1 MPILILLTLA
11 LVAWLF
17 IKWTDLRDR
26 LGEMESRLD
35 RLRGDFERFKG
46 HKDSA
51 PALKPPPLTTRG
63 AQPTRSPL
71 ADKPMPFEADIP
83 FSQPTVAST
92 VEQTPLAQPLPRPPE
107 PPPIWVPSTPERL
120 TRTHAVPPSEPS
132 RPTINWESFL
142 GVKLFAWVG
151 GLALFLGMVF
161 FVKYSF
167 ERNWI
172 TPAMRVAIG
181 YAVGLG
187 IIGGGLKISRKRHPA
202 TVQTLCAS
210 GVLILYANIF
220 ASHTVFRFFGPAL
233 AFALM
238 ALVTGAAFLLAV
250 WLDAQVVAV
259 LGLLGGFLT
268 PPLLSTG
275 VDRPLALFGYL
286 ALLDIGLLAVALRK
300 SWNYLALLAAVSTA
314 LMQFGWVLRFFEEQK
329 IYTGLGIFLGFAG
342 LFAGAFG
349 IADRQEKI
357 EKWISAAALLAPGVA
372 FGFAYYLLAYPYPDI
387 AHRPGRLFSFI
398 FLVDAAVLVITS
410 LRKELR
416 PAGFA
421 AGGAVFFLLIQ
432 WTLKF
437 LSPELL
443 NAGLGFYLLFA
454 LAHSVH
460 PVFLQRLKPSAV
472 TLNVIHLFPALALAL
487 ILFPLFRIP
496 SDISFLLWPV
506 VLMLDLLAI
515 LLAIL
520 TASLFAILI
529 VFLLTVIATAL
540 WIFQLP
546 PVLTAVSGMLVVI
559 GGFAIIFMAA
569 AVFAGKKVFVLKGLP
584 AREGENSAGAPISP
598 AAPAGF
604 AQMVWVSAVL
614 PFLLLTLVVLRLPL
628 ANPAPLFGL
637 AAVLLVLLLGLVR
650 FFRMHLLTI
659 TGLFS
664 ILVVEC
670 AWQAARFNATNP
682 WPTVGWYLGFGLALF
697 AFPFLFLRKFDR
709 VLPWAIASLSL
720 PLHFFLLYEALHS
733 AYPGFRG
740 FGLLPAALALPAVLG
755 LPWLAKR
762 IPASNALRPALL
774 AWVGGSLLFFIT
786 LIFPLQLERQW
797 LTVSWALEGA
807 ALLALFHRVPHPGL
821 RLVGVGLLVAVFA
834 RLALNPW
841 VITSYGRTGQPI
853 LNWYLY
859 AYGISA
865 ACLLIAGRLLAPP
878 RQRLADLHAPAL
890 LYSLSSILSFL
901 LLNIEIADYFSEPGN
916 TLTFNFSANLG
927 QDMTYSLA
935 WGAFAFGLLTVGFRT
950 ANRPTRYAGMALLIA
965 TLLKLFLHDL
975 WRLGG
980 LYRIGSLIGLAVLLI
995 LVSFIYQRFLSS
1007 DAPVGK

>member
-26 LGEMESRLD
+26 LAEMESRLD

-51 PALKPPPLTTRG
+51 PALEPPPLS
-63 AQPTRSPL
+63 TRSAQANPSPAL
-71 ADKPMPFEADIP
+71 EAAMPIAEDTP
-83 FSQPTVAST
+83 FANPTV
-92 VEQTPLAQPLPRPPE
+92 TPAMAQSPAYQPLPRHSE

-120 TRTHAVPPSEPS
+120 TSPHSVPESEPS

-161 FVKYSF
+161 FAKYSF

-187 IIGGGLKISRKRHPA
+187 VIGGGLKISRQRHPA
-202 TVQTLCAS
+202 TVQTLCGS

-220 ASHTVFRFFGPAL
+220 ASHTIFRFFGPAV
-233 AFALM
+233 AFSLM
-238 ALVTGAAFLLAV
+238 ALVTAGAFLLAV

-300 SWNYLALLAAVSTA
+300 RWNYLALLAAVSTA

-329 IYTGLGIFLGFAG
+329 IYTGLGIFIGFAG
-342 LFAGAFG
+342 LFVSAFV
-349 IADRQEKI
+349 IANRQDKI

-387 AHRPGRLFSFI
+387 AHRPGLLFSFI
-398 FLVDAAVLVITS
+398 FLVDAAVLVIAS
-410 LRKELR
+410 LREELR
-416 PAGFA
+416 LAGFA

-437 LSPELL
+437 LSPDLL
-443 NAGLGFYLLFA
+443 NVALGLYLLFA
-454 LAHSVH
+454 LAHSLH
-460 PVFLQRLKPSAV
+460 PVLLQRLKPSAV
-472 TLNVIHLFPALALAL
+472 PLNVIHLFPALALAL

-529 VFLLTVIATAL
+529 IFLLTVIATAL
-540 WIFQLP
+540 WLFQLP
-546 PVLTAVSGMLVVI
+546 PVLTAMPGMLVVI
-559 GGFAIIFMAA
+559 GGFAIFFMAA
-569 AVFAGKKVFVLKGLP
+569 AVFAGKKMYNIQGLS
-584 AREGENSAGAPISP
+584 ARGGETSPGAPISP

-604 AQMVWVSAVL
+604 AQMVCVSAVL
-614 PFLLLTLVVLRLPL
+614 PFFLLTLVVLRLPL
-628 ANPAPLFGL
+628 ANPAPVFGL
-637 AAVLLVLLLGLVR
+637 AAVLLVLILGLVR

-664 ILVVEC
+664 TLVVEC
-670 AWQAARFNATNP
+670 AWQAGRFNAANP
-682 WPTVGWYLGFGLALF
+682 WLTAGWYLGFGLALF
-697 AFPFLFLRKFDR
+697 AFPFLFLREYDR
-709 VLPWAIASLSL
+709 VLPWAVASLSL

-733 AYPGFRG
+733 GYPGFRG
-740 FGLLPAALALPAVLG
+740 FGLLPAALVLPAVLG
-755 LPWLAKR
+755 LSWLAKR
-762 IPASNALRPALL
+762 IPANNALRPALL

-786 LIFPLQLERQW
+786 LIFPLQFERQW
-797 LTVSWALEGA
+797 LTVSWALEGV
-807 ALLALFHRVPHPGL
+807 ALLWFFHRVPHPGL
-821 RLVGVGLLVAVFA
+821 RLVGVGLLVVVFA

-865 ACLLIAGRLLAPP
+865 ACLFMGGRLLAPP
-878 RQRLADLHAPAL
+878 RHRLADLHAPAL
-890 LYSLSSILSFL
+890 LYSLGAILSFL
-901 LLNIEIADYFSEPGN
+901 LLNIEIADYFSQPGN
-916 TLTFNFSANLG
+916 TLTFNFSANLA
-927 QDMTYSLA
+927 QDMTYSLT
-935 WGAFAFGLLTVGFRT
+935 WGAFAFGLLTVGFHA
-950 ANRPTRYAGMALLIA
+950 ANRPTRYAGMGLLIA

-995 LVSFIYQRFLSS
+995 IVSFIYQRFLSS
-1007 DAPVGK
+1007 DAPAK